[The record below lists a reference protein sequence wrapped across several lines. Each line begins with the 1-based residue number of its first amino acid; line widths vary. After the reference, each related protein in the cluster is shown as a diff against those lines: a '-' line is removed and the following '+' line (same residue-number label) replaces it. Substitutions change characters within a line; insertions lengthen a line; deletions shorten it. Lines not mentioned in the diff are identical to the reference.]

1 MEGYVNGAVGGW
13 TLHMGGAWVAFEVDL
28 PAGDYL
34 VEVQLATRLWSN
46 NLNDSMGVEINLS
59 ARDNVEQTR
68 SAQLVNAQMLSLYKR
83 ATNRALP
90 PDLVDHMVSLLVQH
104 AAEQENRSWRDNTH
118 CEWWQMWSDWE
129 DVSAAVVHERFHD
142 PRGLIRGWTMVT
154 HSILSSYTY
163 LHD

>member
-1 MEGYVNGAVGGW
+1 
-13 TLHMGGAWVAFEVDL
+13 MGGAWVAFEADL

-46 NLNDSMGVEINLS
+46 NLNDSMRVEIQFS

-68 SAQLVNAQMLSLYKR
+68 SAQLVNAQMRDLYKR
-83 ATNRALP
+83 ATNRALS

-104 AAEQENRSWRDNTH
+104 SAEQERRSWRDDTH
-118 CEWWQMWSDWE
+118 CDWWQMWSDWE
-129 DVSAAVVHERFHD
+129 EVSSEVEQARFDD
-142 PRGLIRGWTMVT
+142 PRGVIRGWTMIT
-154 HSILSSYTY
+154 HSILSSYAY